1 MSLATPQAFRA
12 LALAAAVAGF
22 ALPAAAASVKVN
34 VAGLDAKTA
43 HVQIVKAAESACS
56 SALADESLR
65 FYSMSNCISE
75 TVATTEAKVVANAH
89 RYATV
94 QNGR

>member
-12 LALAAAVAGF
+12 LMLAAAVAGS

-34 VAGLDAKTA
+34 VSGLDAKTA
-43 HVQIVKAAESACS
+43 HVQIVKAAATACS

-65 FYSMSNCISE
+65 YYSMSDCINDA
-75 TVATTEAKVVANAH
+75 VASTEAKVAANSH
-89 RYATV
+89 RYAIV